1 MRNVRQ
7 QAMTPSAEAWKFRF
21 GADVSASDGTAGKL
35 VAVGVVADEQR
46 QTLTYLGIRVRL
58 FSRHHYF
65 VPVEVITDAD
75 AERVTLNI
83 ALAEIEKWPLA
94 PSDSG
99 IVLSR
104 STRMNTIDSRDV
116 RDRGDAAGKQLG
128 RLVQITVDPV
138 THALRS
144 LVVDRGWRGEV
155 LVPARAV
162 TSVAAQQVTARLGI
176 SPDHL
181 LPYRPD
187 EQLRQDIYDRLFDHA
202 PLRLDLAAIE
212 IRPLDGVVQL
222 RGYVSND
229 LLRRMAEDQ
238 LQGITGMSELHND
251 LVADNDLA
259 ATVSMALAL
268 DSRTAGQHIGVYP
281 RLGEIHLRGSVR
293 TRAAYEG
300 ASNVAKA
307 VPAVTRIM
315 NELRIDPDA
324 NEISVLAGVTN
335 REDMVPGGR

>member
-21 GADVSASDGTAGKL
+21 GADISASDGTAGKL

-75 AERVTLNI
+75 AEEVTLNI
-83 ALAEIEKWPLA
+83 ALAEIEKWPSA
-94 PSDSG
+94 PSGSG

-104 STRMNTIDSRDV
+104 STRMTTIDSRDA

-144 LVVDRGWRGEV
+144 FVVDRGWRGEV
-155 LVPARAV
+155 LASAHAV
-162 TSVAAQQVTARLGI
+162 TSIDAQQVTAHPGNRR
-176 SPDHL
+176 PDDM
-181 LPYRPD
+181 PYRPD

-212 IRPLDGVVQL
+212 IHPLDGVVRL
-222 RGYVSND
+222 RGHVSND

>member
-1 MRNVRQ
+1 
-7 QAMTPSAEAWKFRF
+7 MTPSAEAWKFRF
-21 GADVSASDGTAGKL
+21 GADISASDGAAGKL
-35 VAVGVVADEQR
+35 VAVGVVADEQG
-46 QTLTYLGIRVRL
+46 QTLTYLGVRVRL

-99 IVLSR
+99 IVLSS

-116 RDRGDAAGKQLG
+116 RDRDDAVGKQLG

-144 LVVDRGWRGEV
+144 YVVDRCWRGEV
-155 LVPARAV
+155 LVPVRAV
-162 TSVAAQQVTARLGI
+162 ISVAAQQVTARLDI

-187 EQLRQDIYDRLFDHA
+187 EQLRQDICDRLFDHA

-212 IRPLDGVVQL
+212 IHPLDGVVRL
-222 RGYVSND
+222 RGHVSND

-238 LQGITGMSELHND
+238 LQGITGMSELHNN

-300 ASNVAKA
+300 ASNVAGA

-335 REDMVPGGR
+335 REDLVPGGR

>member
-1 MRNVRQ
+1 
-7 QAMTPSAEAWKFRF
+7 
-21 GADVSASDGTAGKL
+21 
-35 VAVGVVADEQR
+35 
-46 QTLTYLGIRVRL
+46 
-58 FSRHHYF
+58 
-65 VPVEVITDAD
+65 
-75 AERVTLNI
+75 
-83 ALAEIEKWPLA
+83 
-94 PSDSG
+94 
-99 IVLSR
+99 
-104 STRMNTIDSRDV
+104 
-116 RDRGDAAGKQLG
+116 
-128 RLVQITVDPV
+128 
-138 THALRS
+138 
-144 LVVDRGWRGEV
+144 
-155 LVPARAV
+155 
-162 TSVAAQQVTARLGI
+162 
-176 SPDHL
+176 
-181 LPYRPD
+181 
-187 EQLRQDIYDRLFDHA
+187 LFDHA

-212 IRPLDGVVQL
+212 IHPLDGVVQL
-222 RGYVSND
+222 RGHVSND

-238 LQGITGMSELHND
+238 VQGITGMSELHND

-300 ASNVAKA
+300 ASNVAGA